1 MPPATANIARQWKT
15 RPLEKLL
22 NAYHPTARL
31 ERYLSEQIV
40 IRNEDWLIRA
50 YRAQRGLLLVSGH
63 FGAVEYLPRFLALK
77 GCAPATI
84 MQFKTDQLRRE
95 CTFQC
100 RPFNVHAIHADQ
112 PHAGLKALK
121 AVQRIAPLKTLRGE

>member
-63 FGAVEYLPRFLALK
+63 YGFAKRSQG
-77 GCAPATI
+77 
-84 MQFKTDQLRRE
+84 
-95 CTFQC
+95 
-100 RPFNVHAIHADQ
+100 
-112 PHAGLKALK
+112 
-121 AVQRIAPLKTLRGE
+121 LRGGGCIHGDKSF